1 MTDKPQGKPAD
12 PKMDITALYRE
23 EIFTDRKVGTIRRL
37 TPVKADGSTD
47 TARAV
52 VYIGEAQIL
61 TPMGALPLSFELPA
75 QTLEEAVNKFAPA
88 TKEAVERTM
97 QELQELRRQQSSS
110 IVIPE
115 RGAGPIGP
123 GGLPGGGKI
132 KLP

>member
-1 MTDKPQGKPAD
+1 MADKPQGKTPD
-12 PKMDITALYRE
+12 PKMDSASLYRE
-23 EIFTDRKVGTIRRL
+23 DVYTDRKIGTIRRL
-37 TPVKADGSTD
+37 TPVKTDGSTD
-47 TARAV
+47 GARPV
-52 VYIGEAQIL
+52 IYVGEAQIM

-75 QTLEEAVNKFAPA
+75 QTLEEAIAKFGPA

-97 QELQELRRQQSSS
+97 QELQDLRRQASSS

-123 GGLPGGGKI
+123 GGLPGGGKL